1 MAGLIARAP
10 SSRPSRG
17 LRRLSRA
24 QSAGSEGSSEL
35 ARRGSFTDALLETVE
50 VGIVSCDAAGVFMVS
65 NRAERTMFGF
75 QAGIDGMGLEQIDSR
90 IDVFENGVKLEPHE
104 YPLARALR
112 GDDVTRVDVVAGPAG
127 GPYRE
132 IVVRGR
138 QIASPDGEVLG
149 AVAALTDVT
158 AERSAL
164 RELAAEHRKLA
175 EAQRLGQLG
184 SFDHDFATNTWTF
197 SDHLCAL
204 WGLEPNGLTPE
215 LIMELV
221 HADDWPLVA
230 ESWHKASAGGG
241 AHSCDYRITR
251 ASDGVERVIRSNLEV
266 ELGPDGNP
274 AHGRGT
280 HLDIT
285 DLNAAQKA
293 AQVANAFFDAVLTAT
308 PDYTFVTGVD
318 TGEVIYGSRGKDVLG
333 LDSEQLEHPSG
344 TGIATL
350 VHPADEQILRELN
363 ADGVNIEDG
372 EVLQTQYRA
381 LHADGHWRWLSHRVT
396 PFRRDSQ
403 GRVVELLAVVRD
415 VTDVVEAERRL
426 LHAARHDYLTGLP
439 NRALLVERLDTALER
454 GAREGREV
462 AVLFCDLDGFK
473 PVNDTGGH
481 AAGDAVLLESARRL
495 TSVLRE
501 GDTVARVG
509 GDEFVIVVEPWSRGE
524 DSAGVESPRAESAE
538 PAEPV
543 ERPGIP
549 EPSER
554 RLALQVAQRVAQALS
569 QPVDVGGIAHVVTV
583 SIGITYAAP
592 GRPVTADDV
601 LHEADVAM
609 YLAKE
614 RGKNRFEV
622 FEPVVDRVATKA
634 S

>member
-1 MAGLIARAP
+1 
-10 SSRPSRG
+10 
-17 LRRLSRA
+17 
-24 QSAGSEGSSEL
+24 
-35 ARRGSFTDALLETVE
+35 
-50 VGIVSCDAAGVFMVS
+50 
-65 NRAERTMFGF
+65 
-75 QAGIDGMGLEQIDSR
+75 
-90 IDVFENGVKLEPHE
+90 
-104 YPLARALR
+104 
-112 GDDVTRVDVVAGPAG
+112 
-127 GPYRE
+127 
-132 IVVRGR
+132 
-138 QIASPDGEVLG
+138 
-149 AVAALTDVT
+149 
-158 AERSAL
+158 
-164 RELAAEHRKLA
+164 
-175 EAQRLGQLG
+175 
-184 SFDHDFATNTWTF
+184 
-197 SDHLCAL
+197 
-204 WGLEPNGLTPE
+204 
-215 LIMELV
+215 
-221 HADDWPLVA
+221 
-230 ESWHKASAGGG
+230 
-241 AHSCDYRITR
+241 
-251 ASDGVERVIRSNLEV
+251 
-266 ELGPDGNP
+266 
-274 AHGRGT
+274 
-280 HLDIT
+280 
-285 DLNAAQKA
+285 
-293 AQVANAFFDAVLTAT
+293 
-308 PDYTFVTGVD
+308 
-318 TGEVIYGSRGKDVLG
+318 
-333 LDSEQLEHPSG
+333 
-344 TGIATL
+344 
-350 VHPADEQILRELN
+350 LRELN